1 VRTIPQRRTR
11 SHEAAS
17 QVREEKAMPHTYPL
31 IEAVRV
37 TPFADRFV
45 FRAPNSRLLDPA
57 HQYLANE
64 IQKVEI
70 IATMITHRPA
80 LKLAVLALVLLMWV
94 GALAALV
101 SWFGAGRDNPT
112 PGDLIVM
119 TVLIFAPMVM
129 RTGCGGRGG
138 RRVGGDRS

>member
-1 VRTIPQRRTR
+1 
-11 SHEAAS
+11 
-17 QVREEKAMPHTYPL
+17 MPHTYPL

-37 TPFADRFV
+37 TPVAGRFV
-45 FRAPNSRLLDPA
+45 FRAPDSRLLGPA

-64 IQKVEI
+64 IQKAEI
-70 IATMITHRPA
+70 IATMITHRPV

-112 PGDLIVM
+112 PGDLIAM

-129 RTGCGGRGG
+129 RTGCG
-138 RRVGGDRS
+138 RRVGRDRS

>member
-1 VRTIPQRRTR
+1 
-11 SHEAAS
+11 
-17 QVREEKAMPHTYPL
+17 MPHTYPM

-37 TPFADRFV
+37 TPFAGRFV
-45 FRAPNSRLLDPA
+45 FRAPNRRLLGPA

-64 IQKVEI
+64 VQKAEI
-70 IATMITHRPA
+70 IATMITHRPV

-129 RTGCGGRGG
+129 RAGCGTSDA
-138 RRVGGDRS
+138 RRACGDRS